1 LSDLENIKTE
11 LLKHYKVISFSDN
24 DVNQIYDLMIF
35 DKKNEGS
42 RINFVLLEA
51 IGRPVVDEEINRELF
66 IDSFKYYNNSL

>member
-1 LSDLENIKTE
+1 
-11 LLKHYKVISFSDN
+11 
-24 DVNQIYDLMIF
+24 MIF

-51 IGRPVVDEEINRELF
+51 IGRPVVDKEIDRELF

>member
-11 LLKHYKVISFSDN
+11 LLKHYKLISFSDN

-42 RINFVLLEA
+42 RINFVLLKA
-51 IGRPVVDEEINRELF
+51 IGRPVVDKEINRELF
-66 IDSFKYYNNSL
+66 TDSFKYYNNSL

>member
-1 LSDLENIKTE
+1 MSDLENIKTE

-51 IGRPVVDEEINRELF
+51 IGRPVVDIEINRELF

>member
-1 LSDLENIKTE
+1 MWYLTSLGKTFWDLPSTFK
-11 LLKHYKVISFSDN
+11 
-24 DVNQIYDLMIF
+24 LMIF

-51 IGRPVVDEEINRELF
+51 IGRPVVDKEIDRELF